1 MSESDSDGENKEE
14 KIKIVYNGIEKT
26 IDTPEGYKELLEAF
40 LKVFNTDK
48 DKEYIFSYRDK
59 GKENIIDKNL
69 TTSDFSNIDK
79 IYVKEPKKENENED
93 ADRFIEEVQGTPI
106 SDSDRSEDENK
117 DKDEE
122 KIKIVYN
129 GIEKTIDTPEGYKGL
144 SEAFLKAFNTDKD
157 KEYIFFYKD
166 NEKENIIDKN
176 LTSSDFN
183 NIDKIQFKEPKKA
196 KKDENK
202 DESLDEEE
210 KNPLSGVS
218 EVESEEKDD
227 EKTKIVYNGKEKTI
241 DTPENYNG
249 LLEAFL
255 KEFKVDKGK
264 EYIFFYMDNGKE
276 NIIDKNLTSSD
287 FNNIDKVFVKGPK
300 KENENEDEGE
310 ILEEIEVE
318 KKPIKD
324 PNLSFMSNDNLLQK
338 SSSEVEK
345 KLSSKQDINTETTLN
360 SIKEVNEVQNI
371 TDKKS
376 VDKKNEEAINIVKE
390 NSADKKDGDKEISDK
405 TSSDKKSSEKIIAVS
420 NINQA
425 SLSQKSLDNN
435 SEDKKSVEEDD
446 EYMKIKPEEINDVNK
461 LEKLKKE
468 IIDLNKKLQIQMQK
482 QKKQDSEKVKK
493 EVKKK
498 EDKIQEKDNEIKECK
513 EKVWKNHESELS
525 KLEKDKN
532 NLESII
538 NSMKSN
544 KSKEAEEQIKKNNE
558 KQKDITNLNTKMSD
572 QKDLNVKLKS
582 GIEELST
589 QKKDLE
595 NQLKEWT
602 KKLEDKKRYQKGGD
616 SRIIYDLILPINN
629 SYLENELNKALKKRE
644 EKDEKKKTIQLKL
657 SNQFQKK
664 FKKYQKEKTSF
675 NKSDIIEK
683 ENTQKKKIFE
693 KYRNK
698 YGKENMDNNI
708 GGNDSGKI
716 DELIEEN
723 KDLKNKIKLLKKT
736 KKKKEIK
743 IKQDSN
749 NKEEKDELNNS
760 KKSLEKEI
768 NKINN
773 NSECQVNEEEEKER
787 IEKEER
793 EKEEKEK
800 REKEEREEKERK
812 EREEKERK
820 EKEEKERKQKE
831 EREEKEKKEKKEKK
845 KEEEDNFSLFN
856 NSIIINEDAGE
867 APIISNEKKSNQNN
881 QNCSSQNDVG
891 ETSLEYYSY
900 SCQNLIS
907 LSSYIYESTE
917 STKIEIQIENDGT
930 LVWPENYVKLK
941 FESNSQIKGED
952 IILNPQKPKEINK
965 YEIQFN
971 NLGQYK
977 AGTYESYMNCYINE
991 QVYGE
996 RMVLKIV
1003 INKKAISEVEE
1014 HLDKI
1019 KEFREMFELNEN
1031 DYSNEV
1037 LYNALKNNDFDME
1050 LSFSSLFGT

>member
-1 MSESDSDGENKEE
+1 MSESNSDGENKEV
-14 KIKIVYNGIEKT
+14 KIVYNGLEKA
-26 IDTPEGYKELLEAF
+26 IDTP
-40 LKVFNTDK
+40 D
-48 DKEYIFSYRDK
+48 
-59 GKENIIDKNL
+59 
-69 TTSDFSNIDK
+69 
-79 IYVKEPKKENENED
+79 
-93 ADRFIEEVQGTPI
+93 
-106 SDSDRSEDENK
+106 
-117 DKDEE
+117 
-122 KIKIVYN
+122 
-129 GIEKTIDTPEGYKGL
+129 GYKGL
-144 SEAFLKAFNTDKD
+144 LEAFLKAFNTDKD

-176 LTSSDFN
+176 LTLSDFN
-183 NIDKIQFKEPKKA
+183 NIDKVFVKEPKNENENENA
-196 KKDENK
+196 DRFIEEVQGTPISDQDRSEGESEDKDE
-202 DESLDEEE
+202 E
-210 KNPLSGVS
+210 
-218 EVESEEKDD
+218 
-227 EKTKIVYNGKEKTI
+227 TAKIVYNGLEKTI
-241 DTPENYNG
+241 DIPENYKG
-249 LLEAFL
+249 LLDAFL
-255 KEFKVDKGK
+255 KAFNTDKDK
-264 EYIFFYMDNGKE
+264 EYIFFYKDNGKE

-300 KENENEDEGE
+300 KEKDENKDESLDEEEKNPLNDVSEVKSEEKDDEKTKIVYNGQEKIINIPEGYKELLEAFLKEFKVDKGKEYIFFYMDNGKENFIDKNLTSSDFNNIDKVFVRGPKKENENEDEGE

-318 KKPIKD
+318 KKPLKD

-360 SIKEVNEVQNI
+360 SIKEVNEAQNI

-376 VDKKNEEAINIVKE
+376 VDKKSEEAISIVKE
-390 NSADKKDGDKEISDK
+390 NSAHKKDDDKEISDK
-405 TSSDKKSSEKIIAVS
+405 TSSDKKSSEKIIAAS
-420 NINQA
+420 SINQA

-446 EYMKIKPEEINDVNK
+446 EYMKIKPEEINDANK
-461 LEKLKKE
+461 LDKLKKE
-468 IIDLNKKLQIQMQK
+468 IMDLNKKLQIQMQK
-482 QKKQDSEKVKK
+482 QKKKDSDKVKK
-493 EVKKK
+493 EVKEK
-498 EDKIQEKDNEIKECK
+498 EDIIQQKDNEIKECK
-513 EKVWKNHESELS
+513 EKVWKDHESELS

-532 NLESII
+532 QIESSI
-538 NSMKSN
+538 NSMKTN
-544 KSKEAEEQIKKNNE
+544 KSKEAEEQIKKNDE

-572 QKDLNVKLKS
+572 QKDLNVKMKS
-582 GIEELST
+582 EIEESST
-589 QKKDLE
+589 KKKDLE

-602 KKLEDKKRYQKGGD
+602 KKLEDKKRREKGGD
-616 SRIIYDLILPINN
+616 SREIYDLILPINN
-629 SYLENELNKALKKRE
+629 SYLENELNNALKKRE

-664 FKKYQKEKTSF
+664 FKKYQKEKISS

-683 ENTQKKKIFE
+683 ENTQKNKIFE
-693 KYRNK
+693 KYKKYRSK
-698 YGKENMDNNI
+698 YGNENMDNNI
-708 GGNDSGKI
+708 EGNDSGKI

-723 KDLKNKIKLLKKT
+723 KDLKNKIKLLEKT

-743 IKQDSN
+743 IKQESN

-768 NKINN
+768 NNINN
-773 NSECQVNEEEEKER
+773 NSECKVNEEGEKER
-787 IEKEER
+787 IEKE
-793 EKEEKEK
+793 K
-800 REKEEREEKERK
+800 REKERK
-812 EREEKERK
+812 EEEEKRK
-820 EKEEKERKQKE
+820 KEEEEKRKKE
-831 EREEKEKKEKKEKK
+831 EEEKKKKEEEEKKKKEEEEKKK
-845 KEEEDNFSLFN
+845 KEEEDNFCLFSN
-856 NSIIINEDAGE
+856 TIINEDADE
-867 APIISNEKKSNQNN
+867 APSISNEKKSNQNN

-907 LSSYIYESTE
+907 LSSYIYENTE

-930 LVWPENYVKLK
+930 LPWPENYVKLK

-1003 INKKAISEVEE
+1003 INKKAISEVEKN
-1014 HLDKI
+1014 LDKI
-1019 KEFREMFELNEN
+1019 NEFREMFDLKEN

-1037 LYNALKNNDFDME
+1037 LYNALKNNDFDYE
-1050 LSFSSLFGT
+1050 LSFSTLFET